1 MALRLRRFAVRA
13 LSNWSSANGGIC
25 NVSSAT
31 FRTSKTPVC
40 SLTMARHFSASLRS
54 RRDDS
59 FGSGADVYLAQN
71 DAKIRQLSEELL
83 EESLKEDDY
92 FGLKGLVNMKDL
104 FEAGVHYGHK
114 QGMGFTMMTEYL
126 LGHRFDTC
134 IIDLNHTVPLLEAAL
149 NFIAHIAFRGGVILF
164 VTNHRETAH
173 LVETTAMECGE
184 YAHTKEWVTDIF
196 TESTRYYGEVT
207 RLPDLVIVMSTKTT
221 VFDDHLAVRDSAKM
235 LIPTVGICDSNA
247 DPRLISYP
255 VPGNDDS
262 VASVSLF
269 LRLFKTAIL
278 RGKTKRAASLV
289 KEEQAETGAYAD
301 DLPTRER
308 NEALLRQISALQEAT
323 KRSSE
328 TLRMEQEAKA
338 REVEF
343 DREDQEE
350 KDRLAERIEKKKA
363 AAKKKA
369 KRTK

>member
-40 SLTMARHFSASLRS
+40 SLAMARHFSASPRS

-134 IIDLNHTVPLLEAAL
+134 IIDLNHT
-149 NFIAHIAFRGGVILF
+149 
-164 VTNHRETAH
+164 
-173 LVETTAMECGE
+173 
-184 YAHTKEWVTDIF
+184 
-196 TESTRYYGEVT
+196 
-207 RLPDLVIVMSTKTT
+207 
-221 VFDDHLAVRDSAKM
+221 
-235 LIPTVGICDSNA
+235 
-247 DPRLISYP
+247 
-255 VPGNDDS
+255 
-262 VASVSLF
+262 
-269 LRLFKTAIL
+269 
-278 RGKTKRAASLV
+278 
-289 KEEQAETGAYAD
+289 GAYLAGGHH
-301 DLPTRER
+301 RFGRRRFCER
-308 NEALLRQISALQEAT
+308 KVNGA
-323 KRSSE
+323 
-328 TLRMEQEAKA
+328 
-338 REVEF
+338 
-343 DREDQEE
+343 
-350 KDRLAERIEKKKA
+350 
-363 AAKKKA
+363 
-369 KRTK
+369 